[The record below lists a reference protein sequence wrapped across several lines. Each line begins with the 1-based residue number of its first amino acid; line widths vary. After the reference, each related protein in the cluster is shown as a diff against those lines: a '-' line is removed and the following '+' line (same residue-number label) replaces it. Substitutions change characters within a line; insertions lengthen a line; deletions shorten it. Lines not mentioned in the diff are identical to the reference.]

1 MKSSKKT
8 YNVPEGTQIS
18 LDQYEMLKKATLSEM
33 LEDTRELLLEMF
45 KAVGVELK
53 DGKLPED
60 VNYKLNIDRVY
71 SVELN
76 SLKQLQ
82 VKLEVAK
89 VQVKDANKI
98 QTSVGQDEVNTAMK
112 YLEEQEKKASDEN

>member
-8 YNVPEGTQIS
+8 YNVPEGTEIS
-18 LDQYEMLKKATLSEM
+18 LEQYEMLKKATISEM
-33 LEDTRELLLEMF
+33 FEDTREMLVEMF
-45 KAVGVELK
+45 KSVGVELK

-89 VQVKDANKI
+89 VQVKDGNKV
-98 QTSVGQDEVNTAMK
+98 QTSVGQEEADAALK
-112 YLEEQEKKASDEN
+112 YLEEQEKKGE